1 MALRHFRKVL
11 KMPKISPNRPE
22 PNPRALAFTIS
33 QAVRLGPWS
42 RSTIRRLAA
51 SGALE
56 MKKIGGTNVITGES
70 FRRLV
75 GAEK

>member
-1 MALRHFRKVL
+1 MRDSRKVL
-11 KMPKISPNRPE
+11 KMPRLSPNRPE
-22 PNPRALAFTIS
+22 PNPQALAFTIS